1 MDNPA
6 KPLGRFALAAV
17 LVIAAAL
24 VLYIGAVLHI
34 YVIGWIIGLI
44 QSIF

>member
-6 KPLGRFALAAV
+6 KPIGKFVLAFVFV
-17 LVIAAAL
+17 LVAAL
-24 VLYIGAVLHI
+24 VLYLGAVLHI